1 MVGAIGHATLIAA
14 GQPGLDVLI
23 EEWGRGVR
31 SQFGDVVEFIGR
43 KHGDPAQI
51 VVIVL
56 FPDEETY
63 QRFDQQ
69 KSDPWAARFLQH
81 IEGDID
87 WETIE
92 VNQI

>member
-1 MVGAIGHATLIAA
+1 MVGAIGHATLSAA
-14 GQPGLDVLI
+14 GQPGLDSLV

-31 SQFGDVVEFIGR
+31 AQFGDVMEFVGR
-43 KHGDPAQI
+43 VHGDPAQI

-56 FPDEETY
+56 FPDEATY

-69 KSDPWAARFLQH
+69 KSDAWAQRFLQH
-81 IEGDID
+81 IDGDIH

-92 VNQI
+92 VNQV